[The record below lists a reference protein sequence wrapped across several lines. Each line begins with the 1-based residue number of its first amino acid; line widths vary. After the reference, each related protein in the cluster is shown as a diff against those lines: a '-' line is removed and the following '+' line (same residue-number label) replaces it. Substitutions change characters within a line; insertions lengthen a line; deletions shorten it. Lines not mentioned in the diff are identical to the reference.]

1 MATNSNPSDKL
12 YQKVTELEDAMN
24 VRAISLTDGFIGL
37 NNRRGFMIL
46 ATGLLK
52 FAIRM
57 GYSLSLLYIDLDS

>member
-1 MATNSNPSDKL
+1 
-12 YQKVTELEDAMN
+12 MN